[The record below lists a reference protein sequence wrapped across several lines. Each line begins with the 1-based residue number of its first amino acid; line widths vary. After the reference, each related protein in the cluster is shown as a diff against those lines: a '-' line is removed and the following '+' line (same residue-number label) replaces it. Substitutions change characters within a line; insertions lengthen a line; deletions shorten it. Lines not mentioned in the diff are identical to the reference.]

1 MSDLEL
7 PFRLPES
14 CVRIAGTRTFVHDAV
29 LGRDDTSAQATVT
42 LDVVGEREPWL
53 LRLAEGLL
61 VDTGVAFE
69 WTDDGRLVTSSV
81 ELTGRAGTVAV
92 GAVSAG
98 ASIAG
103 VLLGSPAMAL
113 SCAGAATATA
123 HRLACGRAGA
133 AAGPQAASAAQGGAA
148 SPTVSDARVAADVP
162 AAGDARAA
170 ADTQAV
176 ATAYRAAHPDESEA
190 LDTCAALVPEL
201 VHGLAD
207 ALRRVPA
214 VADDKARAEALA
226 AVRALEGALVSA
238 RAEIAALDEH
248 FRAWRATTIATRL
261 EDYEFLL
268 ELDTLVAAEALPELA
283 GGRLRS
289 SGSGDEANAAAMAA
303 VQGAFEALGVVV
315 IVEDDPGGDAA
326 AEQDGHSVRPPVEE
340 NELLVRLPR
349 RVRLATY
356 GLDAA
361 GGLLKRSSTA
371 ALVMDGRCRHVTVRV
386 SKTLFGKRAVKLGF
400 SAGSALASLRVAA
413 TSEAAGLAGTAE
425 LLPGAVGLGLERSK
439 RIVDRVAALRSA
451 GLDQQISVLTRE
463 LQLKRQEIAQAGLLA
478 TAGSYAELATLK
490 RQVALLEQR
499 KALAA
504 LEAELGIAAPAAA
517 EPDAAT
523 VDP

>member
-1 MSDLEL
+1 M
-7 PFRLPES
+7 
-14 CVRIAGTRTFVHDAV
+14 
-29 LGRDDTSAQATVT
+29 
-42 LDVVGEREPWL
+42 
-53 LRLAEGLL
+53 
-61 VDTGVAFE
+61 
-69 WTDDGRLVTSSV
+69 
-81 ELTGRAGTVAV
+81 
-92 GAVSAG
+92 
-98 ASIAG
+98 
-103 VLLGSPAMAL
+103 
-113 SCAGAATATA
+113 
-123 HRLACGRAGA
+123 
-133 AAGPQAASAAQGGAA
+133 
-148 SPTVSDARVAADVP
+148 
-162 AAGDARAA
+162 
-170 ADTQAV
+170 
-176 ATAYRAAHPDESEA
+176 
-190 LDTCAALVPEL
+190 
-201 VHGLAD
+201 
-207 ALRRVPA
+207 PA
-214 VADDKARAEALA
+214 VADDKARTEALA

-326 AEQDGHSVRPPVEE
+326 GEQDGHSVRPPVEE

-349 RVRLATY
+349 RVRLTTY

-361 GGLLKRSSTA
+361 GGLVKRSSTA

-499 KALAA
+499 KALLA
-504 LEAELGIAAPAAA
+504 LEAELGVAAPAAA